1 MFRRSSSLITRL
13 YDKQI
18 DATGLALFRI
28 LYFAN
33 LFFEV
38 LQIFNFRHL
47 IFDKIPFVEGNEIA
61 VGIGLV
67 VWLCVIVLLALG
79 LFTRVSGIL
88 NYLLTI
94 IFFGMA
100 GEFAYHMYYLYT
112 GINLIGKFV
121 VLPEGTEIEK
131 NCRIM
136 SKVDYTDLGRK
147 RHIKSGESIHSS
159 KEGGYFELPL

>member
-1 MFRRSSSLITRL
+1 MFGKFSSMITRL

-47 IFDKIPFVEGNEIA
+47 IFDKIPFVEGNEVA

-67 VWLCVIVLLALG
+67 IWLVSLFFCALVC
-79 LFTRVSGIL
+79 FQ
-88 NYLLTI
+88 
-94 IFFGMA
+94 
-100 GEFAYHMYYLYT
+100 
-112 GINLIGKFV
+112 K
-121 VLPEGTEIEK
+121 
-131 NCRIM
+131 
-136 SKVDYTDLGRK
+136 
-147 RHIKSGESIHSS
+147 
-159 KEGGYFELPL
+159 

>member
-28 LYFAN
+28 LYFTN

-94 IFFGMA
+94 IFFGMD

-112 GINLIGKFV
+112 GINLLI
-121 VLPEGTEIEK
+121 
-131 NCRIM
+131 
-136 SKVDYTDLGRK
+136 
-147 RHIKSGESIHSS
+147 
-159 KEGGYFELPL
+159 